1 MSWNIILDNSPYSL
15 TADDLPALI
24 HGEKHVGASLFALTT
39 LAELYRQ
46 GHPVLFIAS
55 DIATKNEFITQ
66 TSCGDNLLTIEKE
79 TDLIGAETFQA
90 LFLSHKDILLLPSI
104 LSTLPDIQERV
115 ILLHNIEELPE
126 VTISLLTE
134 HPLSIFSG
142 NLNMCSSK
150 ELLLQLKYNAKI
162 FFSPLTNDFRLT
174 LPQLEKYQGYFLGRI
189 SQGKIQLKTTDHE
202 QG

>member
-1 MSWNIILDNSPYSL
+1 MLDNSPYTL

-24 HGEKHVGASLFALTT
+24 HGEKHVGASLFTITA

-46 GHPVLFIAS
+46 GHPVLLIAS
-55 DIATKNEFITQ
+55 HTDVKNEFITL
-66 TSCGDNLLTIEKE
+66 TSCEDNLLTLEKE
-79 TDLIGAETFQA
+79 SDLIGAETFQS

-115 ILLHNIEELPE
+115 ILLHNIDELPE

-134 HPLSIFSG
+134 HQLTIFSG
-142 NLNMCSSK
+142 DLNMCSSK
-150 ELLLQLKYNAKI
+150 ELLLQLKYHAKI

-174 LPQLEKYQGYFLGRI
+174 LPQLDKYQGYFLGRI
-189 SQGKIQLKTTDHE
+189 SQGKIQLKSTDHE
-202 QG
+202 QV